1 MMCRV
6 PEMQSNRVA
15 LDHLT
20 QLVQTLMDD
29 LTRPLGG
36 GPESSPHF
44 RDLQQGTNGGGSSYH
59 EGSSSG
65 EGVKPKSFQLEF
77 PSFHYKKI
85 SNWPRSVIHV
95 YGHCT
100 CG

>member
-1 MMCRV
+1 
-6 PEMQSNRVA
+6 MQSNRVA

-29 LTRPLGG
+29 RTRPLGG

-44 RDLQQGTNGGGSSYH
+44 RDLQQGTNGRGSSYH
-59 EGSSSG
+59 EGSG
-65 EGVKPKSFQLEF
+65 RQTEIRSFQLEF

-85 SNWPRSVIHV
+85 SNWPRSVSHV
-95 YGHCT
+95 YGQCT
-100 CG
+100 RG